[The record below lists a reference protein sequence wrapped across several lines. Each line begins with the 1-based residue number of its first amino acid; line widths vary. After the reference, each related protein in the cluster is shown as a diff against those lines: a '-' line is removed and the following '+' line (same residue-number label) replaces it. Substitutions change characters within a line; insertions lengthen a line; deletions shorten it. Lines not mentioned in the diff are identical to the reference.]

1 MGNHTTI
8 TQVRFKFFYLLAI
21 AFLFTVP
28 IRAEETLADADKQ
41 FAAGE
46 FEKARAIYRAHAQE
60 PGHPAA
66 FFYNLGTAALR
77 AGAVGEAYVALRRAA
92 LASPFDK
99 DTKVNL
105 QIARSKLPAAAAA
118 VRPASWISW
127 WPDALRW
134 IPWQAWACVGLLAL
148 IPFLLGA
155 KNALLPWHFTM
166 GFAALILLLG
176 ASLAGWQSRVAT
188 AGIIQSTKL
197 FSGPGKSYPEITS
210 IDSGSLVSLEESRD
224 NWFKIRYLDSRL
236 QETVGWVEAPTA
248 LKLDSGS

>member
-1 MGNHTTI
+1 
-8 TQVRFKFFYLLAI
+8 VRFKFFYLLAALLFI
-21 AFLFTVP
+21 APVL
-28 IRAEETLADADKQ
+28 RAEETLEDADKH

-46 FEKARAIYRAHAQE
+46 FEKARAIYHAQAQGA
-60 PGHPAA
+60 GHPAA
-66 FFYNLGTAALR
+66 FYYNLGTAALR
-77 AGAVGEAYVALRRAA
+77 AGAAGEAYVALRRAA
-92 LASPFDK
+92 LASPFDP

-105 QIARSKLPAAAAA
+105 QIARAKLPAGPASI
-118 VRPASWISW
+118 RPASWISW

-134 IPWQAWACVGLLAL
+134 IPWQAWACAGLLAL
-148 IPFLLGA
+148 IPLLLGA
-155 KNALLPWHFTM
+155 KSALLPWHYTM

-176 ASLAGWQSRVAT
+176 ASLTGWQSRVGT
-188 AGIIQSTKL
+188 AGIIQATKI

-248 LKLDSGS
+248 LKLDGGI